1 MDSEVGS
8 CIDISANYGYKN
20 GDKRVIMDT
29 LTPYRADV
37 YYNYKDGTYRI
48 IGVKYED
55 FKYSNAKYVL
65 DEEAYAL
72 ILIKEGLLKIGD
84 SLENISSSGYEYR
97 LSFYKNDIIEYTK
110 NDIVYKERFLSRT
123 MPKVKNYIETKPISA
138 ALYEKRNP
146 IGLTNATNICKIY
159 TDVLGNET
167 KIYKEKFKL
176 SVD

>member
-37 YYNYKDGTYRI
+37 YYNYKDDIYRI
-48 IGVKYED
+48 IGVKYAD
-55 FKYSNAKYVL
+55 FKYLNGKYVL
-65 DEEAYAL
+65 DEDAYVS
-72 ILIKEGLLKIGD
+72 ILIKEGLLKNGD
-84 SLENISSSGYEYR
+84 RLENISLSGYEYR

-138 ALYEKRNP
+138 ARYDKQNL
-146 IGLTNATNICKIY
+146 IGLTNAKDICKIC

-167 KIYKEKFKL
+167 KIHKEKFKL